1 LSRIRLFIQ
10 NQRGG
15 VGKTTTAVCLARQ
28 FADMGRKTLLIDA
41 DPQGSINTLLR
52 LKPTSFFSNVLIDRY
67 VLDDCVVRDVVPNLD
82 VLCGNRNTA
91 NAESYASNLIA
102 RERWMEEVLG
112 TQDSAY
118 QAVIIDGSPSVSLIQ
133 TCAMVYAQNLL
144 IPVDM
149 DILSVSGAAA
159 CLQFAQTLSKAM
171 RTEIRPVAL
180 LPTQVDLRLNM
191 TRVVTGLMQE
201 MANKFSVPIL
211 NSIRIDSAVG
221 KATRAR
227 QFLSDFDPKSK
238 AVEDYEAA
246 SQQILKLLETNTHA
260 AQQEAIA

>member
-1 LSRIRLFIQ
+1 MNQFRLFIQ

-15 VGKTTTAVCLARQ
+15 VGKTTTAVCLARR
-28 FADMGRKTLLIDA
+28 FADIGHKTLLIDA

-52 LKPTSFFSNVLIDRY
+52 LKPTHYLSNVLIDRY

-102 RERWMEEVLG
+102 RERWMEEVLA

-118 QAVIIDGSPSVSLIQ
+118 GAVVIDGSPSVSLIQ

-171 RTEIRPVAL
+171 RTEIRPIAL

-191 TRVVTGLMQE
+191 TRIVTGLMQE
-201 MANKFSVPIL
+201 MASKFAVPIL
-211 NSIRIDSAVG
+211 CPIRIDSAVG

-238 AVEDYEAA
+238 AVEDYAA
-246 SQQILKLLETNTHA
+246 AAQQLLEFLQSKQHA
-260 AQQEAIA
+260 PQEAIA